1 MAARSL
7 SLLKAIRR
15 LDPIV
20 VREGGIIV
28 RLSLASTTSLPRSA
42 VDGKACFPS
51 LDVQRRF
58 YSSQEGSEAVL
69 RDTVKQGVQVGLR
82 NAFKDLNFEAG
93 ASSEVRFVV
102 VREVVDAAVV
112 DALKEANLYSDQ
124 LPVLFEEQE
133 FIKLAVKQGFT
144 EAVQE
149 MEQRSTCQTPLQKGV
164 FDTAIVGLKRDL
176 ELASKTTMQELKNGS
191 DEKFES
197 AMDSLTE
204 KLNVFMRTYEDMFSV
219 YEVVDVAS
227 RTDTTMEGDEPD
239 QTNSTMEGGDA
250 DATKFT
256 MEVAK
261 ADSTNII
268 K

>member
-1 MAARSL
+1 M
-7 SLLKAIRR
+7 
-15 LDPIV
+15 
-20 VREGGIIV
+20 
-28 RLSLASTTSLPRSA
+28 
-42 VDGKACFPS
+42 
-51 LDVQRRF
+51 
-58 YSSQEGSEAVL
+58 
-69 RDTVKQGVQVGLR
+69 R